1 MFVFSTILAWREQF
15 TREIALPPEPEP
27 MPGHLYQRLMRGHQ
41 DPREPLEQVRPDQIN
56 PEQVFP
62 DQINLEQVFPGQI
75 NQERGGLG
83 QADLGQLNLAYHNPG
98 EALHHDPGEAGD
110 QVHEVGDYRQY
121 EDFPAQYEDFP
132 AELPPQVFHADEDLG
147 HERVLLRIEGDPAA
161 VMVSD
166 SSCLLLNL
174 NISFLD
180 FSQHSGRC
188 RLRPRSPRP
197 GGPLQR
203 LTQPLGLP
211 ASYLLTC
218 LGPYHTHLLTYPAF
232 LIMYPSHYLLSLV
245 LLFSYVSKKS
255 CDQLNTVLSPEI

>member
-1 MFVFSTILAWREQF
+1 MFMFSTILAWREQF
-15 TREIALPPEPEP
+15 TREIALPSEPEP
-27 MPGHLYQRLMRGHQ
+27 MPGHLYQRLMRGQQ
-41 DPREPLEQVRPDQIN
+41 DPREPLEQVHPDQVN

-62 DQINLEQVFPGQI
+62 DQINLEQVFPDPINPEQVLPDQV

-83 QADLGQLNLAYHNPG
+83 QADLGQLNLAYHDPG
-98 EALHHDPGEAGD
+98 EALHHD

-147 HERVLLRIEGDPAA
+147 HERVLLRVEGDPAA

-166 SSCLLLNL
+166 SLYLFLNL
-174 NISFLD
+174 NISSLD

-197 GGPLQR
+197 DGPLQR
-203 LTQPLGLP
+203 LPQLLGLP
-211 ASYLLTC
+211 ALYLLTC
-218 LGPYHTHLLTYPAF
+218 LGPYHTYLLTYPAF
-232 LIMYPSHYLLSLV
+232 LIMYPSHYLLYLV
-245 LLFSYVSKKS
+245 LLTIMSVRS
-255 CDQLNTVLSPEI
+255 LVIN